1 MRTDNITMLSD
12 TLRILDQGFYTLG
25 GKRIPLKLTPAQ
37 MREISIYLPKDVQKI
52 VKNKDF
58 QHVHVI
64 GRVGVGCE
72 NMDSYSLARKRT
84 ESASVLLPEGSN
96 PVLVLNLANPVN
108 PGGGVRNGAKA
119 QEEDL
124 CRKSSLLL
132 SLESREAARYYQYN
146 KSLHSYMGSDAI
158 MITPQVEIIKDENGD
173 LLPESVVVAVMT
185 CAAPMIKRGM
195 EGLTDQ
201 QYQELMY
208 NRITGMLKVA
218 AYLEYQVLVL
228 GAFGCGAFG
237 NDAKVVSDL
246 FYKALKE
253 FDYDGM
259 EAKDFFRRIDFAVM
273 DRTPDQ
279 YNFKEFS
286 RNFSNFYRE
295 EDNEEI
301 QYALKK
307 MKETEVKLDQIR
319 GSMIGGAIGDA
330 LGYAVEF
337 SSENE
342 IFGTYGADG
351 ITEYKLSGGKALI
364 SDDTQMSLFTANGIL
379 VGETRFR
386 MRGIGGQPSGY
397 VPNAYQD
404 WMKTQF
410 SDINTVKKYERFT
423 KEGGF
428 SWLLDVPEL
437 YARRAPGNTCISALE
452 KRAKMDHPGDF
463 ISNPVNE
470 SKGCGGIMRIAPLAL
485 KYKYFIYQEDLD
497 REAAQLAAITHGH
510 SLGYMPAAVVCHI
523 ISTILKSYPEKS
535 LKEIILEA
543 RDAAAGLFAGD
554 PNLPYLTEMIDRA
567 VRLSE
572 NGASDLENIHALGE
586 GWVAEET
593 MAIAIYCALKYQND
607 FSKAIIVSVNHK
619 GDSDSTGAVTGN
631 ILGALIGYDAIEEKW
646 KKNLEL
652 HDVILEIADDLCHGC
667 LMDEYGH
674 YEDPAW
680 ISKYMYM
687 RRYKVSLS
695 RKAEKEPSYT
705 FFWLDNEKY
714 GEFSNW
720 YEQSFVIDDFKY
732 FCVEQYMMAQ
742 KAKLFHDAE
751 NYTKILRANTAKGCK
766 WLGKQVTPF
775 DPIAWDKAKYDI
787 VKAGNRAKYEQN
799 PDLKKLLLST
809 GNSILAEASPKDK
822 IWGIG
827 MDAKT
832 AEKTDPSGWP
842 GENLLGK
849 ILMELREEFGGG
861 QPIEGEV
868 DHKPTQVRMIKAD
881 ITKLSDVDAIV
892 NAADKSLLGGGG
904 VDGAI
909 HKAAGSKLLEEC
921 RGLNGCETGEAKIT
935 GAYKLPCKYIIHTV
949 GPVWNGGSRN
959 EAKLL
964 ADCYRNSLQ
973 LAVDKGIRTIAF
985 PSIST
990 GVYSFPVEQA
1000 AEIAVNTV
1008 NEFIEANP
1016 EALDLVEWALFDD
1029 KTMQIYS
1036 ETLDRLS
1043 VSKIAAG
1050 PGLYEI
1056 NRMLRD
1062 GLL

>member
-1 MRTDNITMLSD
+1 
-12 TLRILDQGFYTLG
+12 
-25 GKRIPLKLTPAQ
+25 
-37 MREISIYLPKDVQKI
+37 
-52 VKNKDF
+52 
-58 QHVHVI
+58 
-64 GRVGVGCE
+64 
-72 NMDSYSLARKRT
+72 
-84 ESASVLLPEGSN
+84 
-96 PVLVLNLANPVN
+96 
-108 PGGGVRNGAKA
+108 
-119 QEEDL
+119 
-124 CRKSSLLL
+124 
-132 SLESREAARYYQYN
+132 
-146 KSLHSYMGSDAI
+146 
-158 MITPQVEIIKDENGD
+158 
-173 LLPESVVVAVMT
+173 
-185 CAAPMIKRGM
+185 
-195 EGLTDQ
+195 
-201 QYQELMY
+201 
-208 NRITGMLKVA
+208 
-218 AYLEYQVLVL
+218 
-228 GAFGCGAFG
+228 
-237 NDAKVVSDL
+237 
-246 FYKALKE
+246 
-253 FDYDGM
+253 
-259 EAKDFFRRIDFAVM
+259 
-273 DRTPDQ
+273 
-279 YNFKEFS
+279 
-286 RNFSNFYRE
+286 
-295 EDNEEI
+295 
-301 QYALKK
+301 
-307 MKETEVKLDQIR
+307 
-319 GSMIGGAIGDA
+319 
-330 LGYAVEF
+330 
-337 SSENE
+337 
-342 IFGTYGADG
+342 
-351 ITEYKLSGGKALI
+351 
-364 SDDTQMSLFTANGIL
+364 
-379 VGETRFR
+379 
-386 MRGIGGQPSGY
+386 
-397 VPNAYQD
+397 
-404 WMKTQF
+404 
-410 SDINTVKKYERFT
+410 
-423 KEGGF
+423 
-428 SWLLDVPEL
+428 
-437 YARRAPGNTCISALE
+437 
-452 KRAKMDHPGDF
+452 
-463 ISNPVNE
+463 
-470 SKGCGGIMRIAPLAL
+470 MRIAPLAL

-535 LKEIILEA
+535 LKEIVLES
-543 RDAAAGLFAGD
+543 RDAVADLFAGD

-567 VRLSE
+567 VRLSK
-572 NGASDLENIHALGE
+572 NNASDLDNIHALGE

-652 HDVILEIADDLCHGC
+652 HDVILEMADDLCHGC

-687 RRYKVSLS
+687 HRYKDPAAKKPE
-695 RKAEKEPSYT
+695 RKPTYT

-720 YEQSFVIDDFKY
+720 FVRPFVIDDFKY

-775 DPIAWDKAKYDI
+775 DPIVWDKAKYDI
-787 VKAGNRAKYEQN
+787 VKDGNRAKYEQN
-799 PDLKKLLLST
+799 PDLKELLLST
-809 GNSILAEASPKDK
+809 GNSIMAEASPKDK

-827 MDAKT
+827 MDANM
-832 AEKTDPSGWP
+832 AEKTDPSGWQ

-861 QPIEGEV
+861 QPIEGEANP
-868 DHKPTQVRMIKAD
+868 KPTQVRMIKAD
-881 ITKLSDVDAIV
+881 ITKLSDVEAIV
-892 NAADKSLLGGGG
+892 NAANKSLLGGGG

-909 HKAAGSKLLEEC
+909 HRAAGSKLLEEC

-949 GPVWNGGSRN
+949 GPVWNGGRRN

-973 LAVDKGIRTIAF
+973 LAVEKGIRTIAF

-990 GVYSFPVEQA
+990 GAYSFPVEQA

-1008 NEFIEANP
+1008 NEFVEANP
-1016 EALDLVEWALFDD
+1016 GALDLVEWALFDD
-1029 KTMQIYS
+1029 KTLQVYS
-1036 ETLDRLS
+1036 EALDRLT

-1056 NRMLRD
+1056 NRMLTD